1 MPALHNRWDDVVATG
16 DVRRA
21 VLRRFDLMTDL
32 LGLDRQRAAGWTLG
46 RVLQNSLWS
55 VEDGET
61 RLDDVQRAV
70 AEAVVIA
77 SVW

>member
-1 MPALHNRWDDVVATG
+1 MVATG

-21 VLRRFDLMTDL
+21 VLRRFDLMVDR

-55 VEDGET
+55 IEDGEPG
-61 RLDDVQRAV
+61 LDEIQLAV
-70 AEAVVIA
+70 AEAMTHRQ
-77 SVW
+77 